1 MPHPAKVILPD
12 ADCRQKAIP
21 RWSASWTA
29 ICQTSHKRHISI
41 SRSILCTA
49 TNITFLS
56 KVNWFAEE
64 FKLICQGKQIDLLSK
79 GISVPHQE
87 HIHSMLKSYTYK
99 RKFNEFGQQIHWVY
113 SANSL
118 KLQSKFIEFTNGNN
132 VSSWQTVVYTQS
144 QRPSISF
151 TKRLPTL
158 PNHSC
163 HTLTCCCPWRVEA
176 RCNPVIRQ
184 R

>member
-1 MPHPAKVILPD
+1 MYVSTLWNILS
-12 ADCRQKAIP
+12 
-21 RWSASWTA
+21 SAN
-29 ICQTSHKRHISI
+29 QFV
-41 SRSILCTA
+41 
-49 TNITFLS
+49 FLS
-56 KVNWFAEE
+56 KSICFPQQINLFSSANQFVLLNYMTFAAMLNDVLDDVEWRSRWCWVTLMTMQ
-64 FKLICQGKQIDLLSK
+64 FQWVWSANSLNFLSK
-79 GISVPHQE
+79 FIE
-87 HIHSMLKSYTYK
+87 I
-99 RKFNEFGQQIHWVY
+99 GQQIHWVY

-118 KLQSKFIEFTNGNN
+118 KLQSKFIEFTNGND
-132 VSSWQTVVYTQS
+132 VSSWQAVVYTQS